1 MIQVIPDNFDY
12 TIGIEREKERLRE
25 LNRKKRERKL
35 GRPIGKH
42 GGRRAGAGRPRT
54 RKFDYEI
61 GINVTRVQEQILKDM
76 GNGSIEKGVNALIK
90 ELA

>member
-1 MIQVIPDNFDY
+1 MNQVDPFDY

-25 LNRKKRERKL
+25 LNRKNRAKRL

-42 GGRRAGAGRPRT
+42 GGKRPGAGRPRV
-54 RKFDYEI
+54 RKFDHEI
-61 GINVTRVQEQILKDM
+61 GINVTRIQEKILLDM
-76 GNGSIEKGVNALIK
+76 GNGSVERGVQALIK